1 MRDFWK
7 SAGIHLVGTDRN
19 GWLTVTPDFLRAYL
33 TRPEIH
39 PIAESCPAE
48 HALFEKLMTD
58 PFAEVSDADLE
69 AIVDKD
75 AVDNYRVVLAF
86 RDHLAKYGTLE
97 RAYVGLFEEG
107 VENSI
112 PPMFID
118 QMVHLIVRNI
128 LRKTHDPLRVRAAEI
143 FFREQVATVDEGQLM
158 LADAEMVEMFAQNG
172 GMGGL
177 GALLA
182 ESGTPMR
189 QVTLDVLTEENA
201 NIYWERS
208 DRFDTAIDFRFTQ
221 PALDAYARVLEAW
234 IRHFHGVEVRVQ
246 PQRSIR
252 DQKWTWHVGLDS
264 QSTRILNALYEGKA
278 VTEDD
283 LFQIVAL
290 FRLDFDNPGDMLDSM
305 RGKAVWLA
313 LAMGPNH
320 VVRMK
325 PQNLLTNL
333 PLKRRN

>member
-7 SAGIHLVGTDRN
+7 SAGIHLVGTDKN
-19 GWLTVTPDFLRAYL
+19 GWLTVTPDFLRAYF

-39 PIAESCPAE
+39 PIAKSCPAE
-48 HALFEKLMTD
+48 HALFEKLMAD
-58 PFAEVSDADLE
+58 PFAPVSEAEID
-69 AIVDKD
+69 AIVDED
-75 AVDNYRVVLAF
+75 AVDNYRVVLSF

-97 RAYVGLFEEG
+97 RAYSALFEEG
-107 VENSI
+107 VENDI
-112 PPMFID
+112 PSMFID

-128 LRKTHDPLRVRAAEI
+128 LRKSHDPLRVRAAEI
-143 FFREQVATVDEGQLM
+143 FFRDQAVTVDDGQLM
-158 LADAEMVEMFAQNG
+158 LADAEIVEMFAQNG

-182 ESGTPMR
+182 EAGTPMKE
-189 QVTLDVLTEENA
+189 VTLDVLNEENA
-201 NIYWERS
+201 DIYWDRS

-221 PALDAYARVLEAW
+221 PALDAFARVLEAW
-234 IRHFHGVEVRVQ
+234 IRHFLGVEVRVQ

-252 DQKWTWHVGLDS
+252 DQKWAWHVGLDTEA
-264 QSTRILNALYEGKA
+264 TRILNALYEGKA
-278 VTEDD
+278 LREDD

-290 FRLDFDNPGDMLDSM
+290 FRLDFDNSGDMQEEL
-305 RGKAVWLA
+305 RGKAVWLG
-313 LAMGPNH
+313 LAMGPDLI
-320 VVRMK
+320 VRMK